1 MTPVARRVVDRPL
14 RSTHR
19 LSNPSSRSLPWLA
32 SARAPQVTENGRK
45 ASIDAARR
53 RGDAAHAG
61 HVGEEQAARS
71 FLGDADPEVR
81 ASALGALVRM
91 NRATAADSAAAL
103 ADPDPRT
110 RRRACEM
117 GAALPGAD
125 FSTLLE
131 DPDRSVV
138 EAACFAVGEVSD
150 ALALPALVRIASTHT
165 DALCRESA
173 VAALGAIGSLEGL
186 PAILAGLEDKPQIRR
201 RAVIALAA
209 IESPESDAALRGCLT
224 DRDWQVR
231 QAAED
236 LLGVTTGDD

>member
-1 MTPVARRVVDRPL
+1 
-14 RSTHR
+14 
-19 LSNPSSRSLPWLA
+19 
-32 SARAPQVTENGRK
+32 VTENGRK

-61 HVGEEQAARS
+61 HVGDEQAARS

-138 EAACFAVGEVSD
+138 EAA
-150 ALALPALVRIASTHT
+150 
-165 DALCRESA
+165 
-173 VAALGAIGSLEGL
+173 LGAIGSLEGL